1 MGSADNQGVHRTMR
15 VMVIGNGSRE
25 HAIAWKL
32 KASPRVDEVYVAP
45 GNAGTAKLGVN
56 VSVSPTDV
64 DGLLDAARAHAID
77 LTVVGPEMSLEAGVV
92 DAFEARGL
100 RIVGPTQAA
109 ARIETSKTF
118 AKRLMERHGI
128 PTARAEAFTSYGE
141 AREYVTGMP
150 GPVVIKADGLAAGKG
165 VRVCESTAE
174 ALDALHEAME
184 ERVFG
189 DAGRRVL
196 VEERLVGQEIS
207 VFTFTDGV
215 HLSPLVAA
223 CDYKRIGDGDVG
235 LNTGGMGAYSPPLA
249 WTAELETQVMAE
261 VMEPAVRAL
270 AAEGCPFR
278 GMLYGGLMLT
288 EDGPKVIEFNARLG
302 DPETQA
308 VLPRM
313 ESDLLD
319 VFEAIVDGRV
329 GSLSIAWS
337 PQPAVGVVM
346 ASGGYPEA
354 YSTGHVIT
362 GLDAVDED
370 VAVFHAGTA
379 LSDDGGV
386 VTAGGRVLTVAA
398 VGDSMEAA
406 RARAYENAARIGFEG
421 AQYRRDIAA
430 FAPAASGR

>member
-1 MGSADNQGVHRTMR
+1 MR

-32 KASPRVDEVYVAP
+32 KASPRVTEVYVAP

-56 VSVSPTDV
+56 VDVKPTDV

-92 DAFEARGL
+92 DAFEAAGL

-118 AKRLMERHGI
+118 AKRLMERNGI

-141 AREYVTGMP
+141 AREYVSGVP
-150 GPVVIKADGLAAGKG
+150 GPVVVKADGLAAGKG
-165 VRVCESTAE
+165 VRVCDTTAE
-174 ALDALHEAME
+174 ALDALREAME

-189 DAGRRVL
+189 DAGRQVL
-196 VEERLVGQEIS
+196 VEERLTGQEIS

-215 HLSPLVAA
+215 NLSPLVAA

-235 LNTGGMGAYSPPLA
+235 LNTGGMGAYSPPLV
-249 WTAELETQVMAE
+249 WDAELEAGVMDEIMA
-261 VMEPAVRAL
+261 PAVRAL
-270 AAEGCPFR
+270 AEEGCPFR

-319 VFEAIVDGRV
+319 VFEAIVDGTV

-337 PQPAVGVVM
+337 PRPAVGVVI
-346 ASGGYPEA
+346 ASGGYPED
-354 YSTGHVIT
+354 YSTGHVIS
-362 GLDAVDED
+362 GLDDVDED

-398 VGDSMEAA
+398 TGGSMEAA
-406 RARAYENAARIGFEG
+406 RARAYENAARIGFQG

>member
-1 MGSADNQGVHRTMR
+1 MR

-32 KASPRVDEVYVAP
+32 RASPRVAEVYVAP
-45 GNAGTAKLGVN
+45 GNAGTAALGVN
-56 VSVSPTDV
+56 VDVKPTDV
-64 DGLLDAARAHAID
+64 EGLLAAVRAHAVD

-92 DAFEARGL
+92 DRFEAEGL

-109 ARIETSKTF
+109 ARIETSKAF
-118 AKRLMERHGI
+118 AKALMLKHGI
-128 PTARAEAFTSYGE
+128 PTGRAEVFSNYGE
-141 AREYVTGMP
+141 AREYVGTGA

-165 VRVCESTAE
+165 VLVCANREE
-174 ALDALHEAME
+174 AQEALHEVMVD
-184 ERVFG
+184 RVFG

-196 VEERLVGQEIS
+196 VEEFLTGQEIS

-249 WTAELETQVMAE
+249 WNAELEARVMDEIMA
-261 VMEPAVRAL
+261 PTVRAL
-270 AAEGCPFR
+270 AAEGSPYK

-288 EDGPKVIEFNARLG
+288 ADGPRVIEFNARLG

-313 ESDLLD
+313 ESDILD
-319 VFEAIVDGRV
+319 VFEAIVDGTVDRTR
-329 GSLSIAWS
+329 IEWS
-337 PQPAVGVVM
+337 TRPAVGVVM
-346 ASGGYPEA
+346 ASGGYPGD
-354 YSTGHVIT
+354 YTTGHPIS
-362 GLDAVDED
+362 GLGDVDED

-379 LSDDGGV
+379 LSDNGNV
-386 VTAGGRVLTVAA
+386 LTAGGRVLTVSAT
-398 VGDSMEAA
+398 GGSIEEA
-406 RARAYENAARIGFEG
+406 RARAYENAARIGFPG

-430 FAPAASGR
+430 LAPAASGR

>member
-1 MGSADNQGVHRTMR
+1 MR

-32 KASPRVDEVYVAP
+32 KASPRVTEVYVAP
-45 GNAGTAKLGVN
+45 GNAGTALLGVN
-56 VSVSPTDV
+56 LDAKPTDA
-64 DGLLDAARAHAID
+64 GALLAAARAHAID

-92 DAFEARGL
+92 DAFEAEGR

-109 ARIETSKTF
+109 ARIESSKAF
-118 AKRLMERHGI
+118 AKRLMERAGI
-128 PTARAEAFTSYGE
+128 PTGRAEVFTSYGE
-141 AREYVTGMP
+141 AREYVSLTP
-150 GPVVIKADGLAAGKG
+150 APVVIKADGLAAGKG
-165 VRVCESTAE
+165 VRVCETTAE
-174 ALDALHEAME
+174 ALDALREAME

-189 DAGRRVL
+189 DAGSQVL
-196 VEERLVGQEIS
+196 VEECLTGQEIS

-215 HLSPLVAA
+215 HLSPLLAA

-249 WTAELETQVMAE
+249 WNAELAERVMAE
-261 VMEPAVRAL
+261 VMAPAVRAL
-270 AAEGCPFR
+270 ADESCPFR

-288 EDGPKVIEFNARLG
+288 PEGPKVIEFNARLG
-302 DPETQA
+302 DPETQV

-319 VFEAIVDGRV
+319 VFEAILDGTIDRTP
-329 GSLSIAWS
+329 IAWS
-337 PQPAVGVVM
+337 TRPAVGVVL
-346 ASGGYPEA
+346 ASGGYPDA
-354 YSTGHVIT
+354 YKTGYPVV
-362 GLDAVDED
+362 GLDDVDDD

-379 LSDDGGV
+379 LDAAGSV

-398 VGDSMEAA
+398 MGETLEDA
-406 RARAYENAARIGFEG
+406 RTHAYENAARIGFEG

-430 FAPAASGR
+430 LAPAASGR